1 MSAFSPRRANL
12 DARFS
17 SYLVTA
23 IPVGIRQ
30 THQVDEATLMSQF
43 ERAQQK
49 FFDNRGRCGS
59 IAKEAYCIPSSI
71 GIMPVVEALPVEGKG
86 HQSPDLLL
94 WRSSVQDYVRDVPLV
109 YARFGHCAVLA

>member
-1 MSAFSPRRANL
+1 MSSFSPRRANL

-43 ERAQQK
+43 ERAQQR
-49 FFDNRGRCGS
+49 FFYDRGRCSS
-59 IAKEAYCIPSSI
+59 IAKEAY
-71 GIMPVVEALPVEGKG
+71 
-86 HQSPDLLL
+86 
-94 WRSSVQDYVRDVPLV
+94 
-109 YARFGHCAVLA
+109 